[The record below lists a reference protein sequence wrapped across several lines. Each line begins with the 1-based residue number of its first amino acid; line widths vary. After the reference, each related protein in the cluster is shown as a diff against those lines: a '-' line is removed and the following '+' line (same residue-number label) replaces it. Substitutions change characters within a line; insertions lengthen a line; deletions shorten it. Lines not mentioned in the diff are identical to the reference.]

1 VNAISIS
8 ISATDDFAI
17 MGRDTGNA
25 ESD

>member
-8 ISATDDFAI
+8 ISAIDDFAI